1 VPTIEK
7 FKTMKTIFLIALM
20 IGMTS
25 ISFGQTTT
33 SETAAPAAI
42 EKKDGEK
49 RDLYKLPREME
60 YEVFNA
66 EGARVETGTGTAID
80 YTDYAPGVY
89 YIVYVG
95 ETMRFVVEEKK
106 ALE

>member
-1 VPTIEK
+1 
-7 FKTMKTIFLIALM
+7 
-20 IGMTS
+20 
-25 ISFGQTTT
+25 
-33 SETAAPAAI
+33 
-42 EKKDGEK
+42 
-49 RDLYKLPREME
+49 ME

-89 YIVYVG
+89 YFVYVG